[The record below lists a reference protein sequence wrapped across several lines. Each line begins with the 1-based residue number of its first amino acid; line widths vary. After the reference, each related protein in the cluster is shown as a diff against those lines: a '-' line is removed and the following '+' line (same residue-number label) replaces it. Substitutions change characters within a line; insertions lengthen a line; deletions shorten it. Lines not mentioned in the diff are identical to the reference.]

1 MDYSELNMHP
11 DLARGVAEAGY
22 ETCMPVQAAVF
33 PHAFAG
39 EDIYAQSQTGTGKTA
54 AFLISIFQRIMTDP
68 ASRTRKV
75 LILAPTREL
84 AVQIEDETK
93 KLGKYLPISIGS
105 FYGGVSYGPQLD
117 KLRDDVQMLIGTP
130 GRIIDLVQ
138 QGKMMLREVGF
149 LVVDEA
155 DRMFDMGFIDDLRKL
170 LRYLPGPKE
179 RQTFLFSATLNFRI
193 KNLAWEYMD
202 EPKEILIEAE
212 TVTVDL
218 VTQELYHVGADE
230 KFRLLLGILARDK
243 PASAL
248 IFCNQKF
255 MAEEIARRL
264 GINGYSCEYI
274 MGDLPQSKRLQVIDA
289 LKAGKLSLLVA
300 TDVAARGLDVNAL
313 DMVINY
319 DLPMDPESYVHR
331 IGRTARAGAAGK
343 AISMACEKFV
353 YGLPAIEKYIE
364 TKLPVM
370 PVTEELFGIDKS
382 AGMRFGHA
390 RERGRPGDE
399 RGERRPVRT
408 ASRDG
413 RSRDSRDGRG
423 WDSARD
429 TGRSADSRIRG
440 PAAGTRGLEARPA
453 ERRPADSRGTPPGA
467 TGVNHGKPA
476 DGNPYAVSAEER
488 MRRYKEKYAAGA
500 APGSAAGTDAPGTSS
515 GAGRGTRDGQKA
527 AGQGRQQERSQSR
540 NRGRDAGSGA
550 QGGQPRQGDNPRQGD
565 RQADGRRDS
574 GRGAQGR
581 RGAQDGRG
589 HQSQS
594 RQAGGNGGGQGN
606 QQGTRPAGQSGRG
619 NAQGNRAASGTT
631 VNSQPG
637 SGAKKPG
644 ILDKLRSLFGRKKP
658 E

>member
-22 ETCMPVQAAVF
+22 VTCMPVQAAVF
-33 PHAFAG
+33 PHAFVG
-39 EDIYAQSQTGTGKTA
+39 DDIYAQSQTGTGKTA

-212 TVTVDL
+212 NVTVDL
-218 VTQELYHVGADE
+218 VTQELYHDGADE

-364 TKLPVM
+364 TKIPVM
-370 PVTEELFGIDKS
+370 PVTEELFGVDKS

-408 ASRDG
+408 AGRDSRSRDG
-413 RSRDSRDGRG
+413 RDGRG
-423 WDSARD
+423 RDAGRDS
-429 TGRSADSRIRG
+429 GRPAESRNRG
-440 PAAGTRGLEARPA
+440 PAAGPRSQEARPA
-453 ERRPADSRGTPPGA
+453 ERRPAESRGTPPGA
-467 TGVNHGKPA
+467 TGAKHGRPA

-488 MRRYKEKYAAGA
+488 MRRYKEKYATGA
-500 APGSAAGTDAPGTSS
+500 APGSAAGSNAAGTAPGVAGAAS
-515 GAGRGTRDGQKA
+515 GAGRGPRDGQNA
-527 AGQGRQQERSQSR
+527 GGQGRSQ
-540 NRGRDAGSGA
+540 GRQREGA
-550 QGGQPRQGDNPRQGD
+550 QGDKARQGDWTG
-565 RQADGRRDS
+565 DGRRDS
-574 GRGAQGR
+574 GRGAQGG
-581 RGAQDGRG
+581 RGPQDGRG
-589 HQSQS
+589 SQGQS
-594 RQAGGNGGGQGN
+594 RQAAGNGGRQGN
-606 QQGTRPAGQSGRG
+606 QQGTRPAGQGGRQG
-619 NAQGNRAASGTT
+619 AQGGRANGQGNRVNPGAAAS
-631 VNSQPG
+631 SQTSG
-637 SGAKKPG
+637 GAKKPG
-644 ILDKLRSLFGRKKP
+644 ILDKLRSLFGKKKP